1 MSERGSEQNDS
12 RGRYRP
18 LSGWASL
25 AGVVAFMVWLA
36 FDPFELTWN
45 QLFGGAVVLSAAGA
59 VTGLLLRR
67 WGWARRWASRIPP
80 PGRLATGLISR
91 LDVTSSLLAPRWAK
105 ARSIAVGFLI
115 FAAIAGIMGWKAGQ
129 EDQILQ
135 NLREH
140 GRRTEATVVAI
151 AGRSEEDSPN
161 SLAVRFDTPSGTVQA
176 DIDVGDGSGNDAKPG
191 GLVPVVYNPS
201 DPTEV
206 RHADRLAGSDADGIR
221 LGSVMTGLLAAG
233 FLVGT
238 VREVMRVKEQT
249 EARKTPGTPR
259 PGA

>member
-1 MSERGSEQNDS
+1 MGERGSVRSDS
-12 RGRYRP
+12 RGKYRF

-25 AGVVAFMVWLA
+25 AGVVAFVVWLA
-36 FDPFELTWN
+36 FDPFELSWN
-45 QLFGGAVVLSAAGA
+45 QVFGGAVALSAAGA
-59 VTGLLLRR
+59 VASLLLRR
-67 WGWARRWASRIPP
+67 WGWARRWGSRIPP
-80 PGRLATGLISR
+80 PTGLISR
-91 LDVTSSLLAPRWAK
+91 LDVTSSLLAPRWAR

-115 FAAIAGIMGWKAGQ
+115 FAAMAGFMGWNAGQ
-129 EDQILQ
+129 EDRILH

-140 GRRTEATVVAI
+140 GRRAEATVVAI

-161 SLAVRFDTPSGTVQA
+161 SLAVRFGTPSGTVQA
-176 DIDVGDGSGNDAKPG
+176 HIDVGDGSGNDAKPG
-191 GLVPVVYNPS
+191 GHVPVVYNPS

-206 RHADRLAGSDADGIR
+206 RHADRLDGSEADGIR
-221 LGSVMTGLLAAG
+221 LGSVIAGLLAGG

-249 EARKTPGTPR
+249 EAGKTPDTAR

>member
-1 MSERGSEQNDS
+1 MSGRRSVQSEARGK
-12 RGRYRP
+12 YRF

-25 AGVVAFMVWLA
+25 AGVTAFGAWLA

-45 QLFGGAVVLSAAGA
+45 QIFGGAAALSAAGA
-59 VTGLLLRR
+59 IASLLLRR
-67 WGWARRWASRIPP
+67 WGWASRWAGRIPP
-80 PGRLATGLISR
+80 PGRLATGLVSR
-91 LDVTSSLLAPRWAK
+91 LGVPLPLLDPRWAR
-105 ARSIAVGFLI
+105 ARLTAVGFLM
-115 FAAIAGIMGWKAGQ
+115 FATAAGFMGWKAGQ
-129 EDQILQ
+129 EYQTLQ

-151 AGRSEEDSPN
+151 AGRSEEGWAN
-161 SLAVRFDTPSGTVQA
+161 SLTVRFSAPSSTVTA

-191 GLVPVVYNPS
+191 GHVPIIYNPS

-206 RHADRLAGSDADGIR
+206 RHADRLDGSDADGIR
-221 LGSVMTGLLAAG
+221 LGSVVIGVLAAG

-238 VREVMRVKEQT
+238 AREMVRVREQT
-249 EARKTPGTPR
+249 EAGKTADIPR